1 MAHAGGPPSAAVA
14 SAAAVIA
21 LCVLDAAAVKRRE
34 RGNGALPS
42 WVLRAGGEDAGG
54 GLAERHA
61 TVGTEAARRSVPALE
76 ELQLGVG
83 EEEEESVKD
92 AMLAAF
98 KAGDLAVHMFHPT
111 RALEKLKSVHDKGRF
126 DEALSTSQ
134 IRPEYAGF
142 ETYDAGIRNMGWLLH
157 LPSCRVHLASSADL
171 FVTNKNVVG
180 ERRHWYLTLML
191 KESPHPMHSV
201 LGTEHGPAMRHLVY
215 DPNEEAW
222 ARTLCDEPMEGAPL
236 RCYNSSDAG
245 AFEAIKKAMLAEVR
259 PVIKSHE
266 YTGNPRHRREWKGHW
281 SHAGRSYWTE
291 VVAACPLGALVGIVV
306 LEGVSGDSFADT
318 VGELLGTRLMVAEYV
333 PYREGVNQTGGRTE
347 EAALDFRRWTK
358 APRPWSEYKDEDEYE
373 QYHDDLST
381 GTGNIDQNQKMKF
394 DSPLLS
400 RPMSIGLN

>member
-21 LCVLDAAAVKRRE
+21 LCVLEAAAVKRRE

-76 ELQLGVG
+76 ELQLGLG
-83 EEEEESVKD
+83 GEEESVKD

-111 RALEKLKSVHDKGRF
+111 RAWEKLKSVHDKGRF
-126 DEALSTSQ
+126 YEALSTSQ

-142 ETYDAGIRNMGWLLH
+142 ETYNLGRNTMGWLLH

-171 FVTNKNVVG
+171 FVQNGLVVG
-180 ERRHWYLTLML
+180 EERQWYLTHLL
-191 KESPHPMHSV
+191 KERTPNTMHSV

-215 DPNEEAW
+215 DPDEEAW
-222 ARTLCDEPMEGAPL
+222 ARTLCDEPMEGNPL

-259 PVIKSHE
+259 PVIKSHG
-266 YTGNPRHRREWKGHW
+266 YTGNPHHRDR
-281 SHAGRSYWTE
+281 RYWTE
-291 VVAACPLGALVGIVV
+291 VVAACPLEALVGIVV
-306 LEGVSGDSFADT
+306 LRGVRYWYVDE
-318 VGELLGTRLMVAEYV
+318 VGELLGKMFPYFSGKKLMVAKYV

-347 EAALDFRRWTK
+347 EAALDFRFWI
-358 APRPWSEYKDEDEYE
+358 PRYKDVPMIID
-373 QYHDDLST
+373 QNQTRTST
-381 GTGNIDQNQKMKF
+381 GTENIDQNQHMQF
-394 DSPLLS
+394 DSPLPRARRL
-400 RPMSIGLN
+400 IGG